1 MTHYPLKLI
10 NIQIRMNIDEE
21 IDDFQFL
28 LSDDLNS
35 CFFMSLNSHSDFHIW
50 GLTIFLVL
58 PYPTEEF

>member
-1 MTHYPLKLI
+1 
-10 NIQIRMNIDEE
+10 MNIYEE

-35 CFFMSLNSHSDFHIW
+35 CFFMSLNPHSDFHIW